1 MQIFCIVFFV
11 PYANSVFYSNRQHV
25 AGSSKQI
32 GACPRV
38 SAEARQK
45 MRQYEAQLFSLK
57 KRKQQGIEMSMAA
70 RAPPSRQLDALAEA
84 AATLDPTAIPS
95 SKKASTAGSAEYVSS
110 HTVQAT
116 IPVLFK
122 GQQREEVDA
131 AVARFII
138 ETGSPFS
145 LVDSNAF
152 FYMVQALVNCN
163 IPSYSPPSSYRV
175 SHKLLDDEYERV
187 QSGLESYFAGIPTTG
202 VTLISDG
209 WSNVNGATL
218 LNFLA
223 HTPAGVVFLWSINT
237 KGTMSCIVCECVMCC
252 F

>member
-1 MQIFCIVFFV
+1 
-11 PYANSVFYSNRQHV
+11 
-25 AGSSKQI
+25 
-32 GACPRV
+32 
-38 SAEARQK
+38 
-45 MRQYEAQLFSLK
+45 
-57 KRKQQGIEMSMAA
+57 MSMAA

-152 FYMVQALVNCN
+152 HYMVQALVNCN

-209 WSNVNGATL
+209 WSNINGATL

-237 KGTMSCIVCECVMCC
+237 KGMMSCIVCVCVCVLFLILVC
-252 F
+252 VQRPRLQSIWHRSSLRPLSSSVRTTLSRSLQTAHPTARQQVTSS